1 MNYTTV
7 NSEIVKRKAS
17 ESAFTWFLLAFALGL
32 TLRLVTL
39 DSMVYTQNELVLVN
53 QALQVL
59 QKIPAATSTVPV
71 YTGLTGWLFFL
82 FGAGNFLARLLP
94 ALAGASLV
102 LLPWAWKD
110 HLGQKAALILSF
122 ALAFEPTF
130 LVFSRAIH
138 GGIFAI
144 AGLLWAF
151 TFLKQNKA
159 PLAGFALAVALLS
172 GAAFWSFLLIIGL
185 SWLAAHMIQPD
196 LAKQVFVF
204 RLADRNQ
211 AWFSFGV
218 TFFASSILILTS
230 LLLNPSGLGG
240 VASGLIAFAQNFV
253 LPFEKPIY
261 HSIYLLLAHSI
272 LPLILFLVGYSRTQA
287 KESDGWYKIAGVSVI
302 ISLIIS
308 LVISRETFELLLW
321 PVFVL
326 WLGGAVWLGQ
336 WQLKL
341 QGSWLSTNLLRGF
354 VLAILT
360 YLMVNIG
367 RIAEQPLGS
376 PQFWSILLM
385 IAGGIILL
393 ISAWWLVK
401 FGWSNGGG
409 NKNILLA
416 LLSFLAIVSIGNSTR
431 SLIKTQEL
439 RSLEFLDNSLF
450 LPNNDIGRV
459 LDDFAL
465 TGKTLPQL
473 GGYELVDLPSEY
485 SWYFRSFLIER
496 NQPNTRV
503 ILTRTSNMPER
514 DEEFRGSNVVLE
526 RSIDWR
532 KEPLS
537 TYLQA
542 LAGNILAFTDQKG
555 VMWIQTNLFTGAT
568 N

>member
-1 MNYTTV
+1 M
-7 NSEIVKRKAS
+7 
-17 ESAFTWFLLAFALGL
+17 
-32 TLRLVTL
+32 
-39 DSMVYTQNELVLVN
+39 
-53 QALQVL
+53 
-59 QKIPAATSTVPV
+59 
-71 YTGLTGWLFFL
+71 
-82 FGAGNFLARLLP
+82 
-94 ALAGASLV
+94 
-102 LLPWAWKD
+102 
-110 HLGQKAALILSF
+110 
-122 ALAFEPTF
+122 
-130 LVFSRAIH
+130 
-138 GGIFAI
+138 
-144 AGLLWAF
+144 
-151 TFLKQNKA
+151 
-159 PLAGFALAVALLS
+159 
-172 GAAFWSFLLIIGL
+172 
-185 SWLAAHMIQPD
+185 
-196 LAKQVFVF
+196 
-204 RLADRNQ
+204 
-211 AWFSFGV
+211 
-218 TFFASSILILTS
+218 
-230 LLLNPSGLGG
+230 GG

-287 KESDGWYKIAGVSVI
+287 KKSDGWYKIAGVSVI